1 MKLTSWKGH
10 PQENENHSP
19 GHGWAGC
26 AGCKWLS
33 CRGWAA
39 ATCTGSRGLTMYR
52 CAFGNITVVAKLR
65 VSTPWKLTNTTHQ
78 GFLVFVLQPD
88 GYYIFTGTKLHRYK
102 DNSYSECII
111 NFYKSV
117 RNAINPTKKSNDL
130 NRHLPRKDIWTFNFT
145 ASGMQINST
154 LCTEMEQD
162 PVVLTLMPSV
172 YLLSIE
178 NFSQR
183 IILIT
188 EVRKQKQR
196 KTVQ

>member
-19 GHGWAGC
+19 GPGRAGC
-26 AGCKWLS
+26 GWLS
-33 CRGWAA
+33 CGWAA
-39 ATCTGSRGLTMYR
+39 ATCSSSRGLTVHR
-52 CAFGNITVVAKLR
+52 CAFGNITLVAKLR
-65 VSTPWKLTNTTHQ
+65 VSTPWKLTNTTPQ
-78 GFLVFVLQPD
+78 GFLVFALQPD
-88 GYYIFTGTKLHRYK
+88 GYYIFTSTKLQRYK

-130 NRHLPRKDIWTFNFT
+130 NRHLPRKDIWMFNFT
-145 ASGMQINST
+145 ASGMQVNST

-162 PVVLTLMPSV
+162 PVVLTPMPSAF
-172 YLLSIE
+172 LLSTE

-183 IILIT
+183 IILIR